1 MHQCIKCG
9 AVYEDIKD
17 LENGCK
23 VCGGRRFYFANKPLS
38 DEERKEISQRKPS
51 GIAKIM
57 MDEDR
62 VDKWLE
68 AEVEEEE
75 KRERRGIIEIKGK
88 GSYEID
94 IEALLEEKPIVVEK
108 DGSYLIYLPSLFD
121 SLKRKR

>member
-23 VCGGRRFYFANKPLS
+23 VCGGRRFYFADKPLS

>member
-68 AEVEEEE
+68 AEVEE